1 MVGPKKRLSFE
12 DDWNDDSF
20 LADLV
25 EPTLPDRIHT
35 GLGEERLSFEN
46 DWDDDWN
53 DDSFLAG
60 LVEPP
65 TPDVLSDPIRYRR
78 EGSSKRPTNLVDG
91 ATASKIP
98 KTIPL
103 FTIKSVKQVKVKK
116 FKTTGLDYK
125 IQFNDLQV
133 RGILDVLSLLHQV
146 LDSLLDRVTE
156 GVAMYDQVRFIMQ
169 FTSNIYNNPWSKTR

>member
-1 MVGPKKRLSFE
+1 MRSRAAFTQRPVIRVNELLQELAEQEKRGPEIFPQLMDGWSKEERLSFE
-12 DDWNDDSF
+12 DDWNNDSF

-35 GLGEERLSFEN
+35 GLGEERLSFKN

-78 EGSSKRPTNLVDG
+78 RS
-91 ATASKIP
+91 
-98 KTIPL
+98 
-103 FTIKSVKQVKVKK
+103 Q
-116 FKTTGLDYK
+116 
-125 IQFNDLQV
+125 
-133 RGILDVLSLLHQV
+133 
-146 LDSLLDRVTE
+146 
-156 GVAMYDQVRFIMQ
+156 
-169 FTSNIYNNPWSKTR
+169 